1 METQDLMECQR
12 FGACAALKCVAIGG
26 RTAAPTRVQVDEFLS
41 KH

>member
-1 METQDLMECQR
+1 MECQR
-12 FGACAALKCVAIGG
+12 FGAACAALKCAAIGG